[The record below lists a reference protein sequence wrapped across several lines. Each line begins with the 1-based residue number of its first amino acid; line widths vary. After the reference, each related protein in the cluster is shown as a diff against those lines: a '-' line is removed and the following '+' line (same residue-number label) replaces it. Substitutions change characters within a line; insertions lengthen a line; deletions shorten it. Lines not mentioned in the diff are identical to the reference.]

1 MENNKDEILDAM
13 EDFDVLDEIEFEGA
27 TYFAMTPIE
36 GKEAEGEVFI
46 MKLVDIDGAEMLES
60 VIGTQT
66 ISNISVDFF
75 VVIGYNNREVKRI
88 TEYIALRCAYISGH
102 YLNQHIF

>member
-60 VIGTQT
+60 VEDDELFDKVY
-66 ISNISVDFF
+66 NIFKENNADEFDF
-75 VVIGYNNREVKRI
+75 
-88 TEYIALRCAYISGH
+88 LD
-102 YLNQHIF
+102 